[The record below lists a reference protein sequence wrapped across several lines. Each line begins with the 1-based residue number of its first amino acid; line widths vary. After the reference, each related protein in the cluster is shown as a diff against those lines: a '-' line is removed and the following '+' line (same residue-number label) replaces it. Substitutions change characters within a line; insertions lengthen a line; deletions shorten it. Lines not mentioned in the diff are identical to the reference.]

1 MPGVLY
7 DVNNVVVGNANLYYK
22 AWNATTP
29 ATLVPDNTAIFTST
43 TWETAGWTV
52 AGATNEGFKVN
63 FEKSTTQIMI
73 EEQSTPV
80 QETIE
85 SANVGIEAELAEA
98 TIENMKLAWNGSAIT
113 TVAAASG
120 VPGTKKMTLTDTV
133 QYWAVALETKNL
145 NGFARRILVP
155 KMTAVGSGET
165 VFRRAAEKQMH
176 PMRWSMMCK
185 PTDVQVVDITAAALP

>member
-7 DVNNVVVGNANLYYK
+7 DTNNVVVGNATLYYK
-22 AWNATTP
+22 AWSSSVA
-29 ATLVPDNTAIFTST
+29 ATLVPDVTAVFAVA

-80 QETIE
+80 AETIE
-85 SANVGIEAELAEA
+85 SANLGIEAELAEA

-133 QYWAVALETKNL
+133 QYWAVALETLNL
-145 NGFARRILVP
+145 KGFARRILIP

-165 VFRRAAEKQMH
+165 SFRRAADKQMH

-185 PTDVQVVDITAAALP
+185 PTDVQIVDITAAALP